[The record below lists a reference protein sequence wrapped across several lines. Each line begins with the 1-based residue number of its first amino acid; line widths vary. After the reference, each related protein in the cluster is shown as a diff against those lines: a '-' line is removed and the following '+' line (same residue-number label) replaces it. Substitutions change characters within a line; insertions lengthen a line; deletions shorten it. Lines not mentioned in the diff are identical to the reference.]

1 MLHHYYAMS
10 ILIIAVVAA
19 FLALADRGRCLGWET
34 SVKAGGV
41 RKLDMSDLD
50 RTLGFL
56 LSRAQRQVFRDFNER
71 FADLEITP
79 RLYSI
84 LILIKFNPGC
94 RQTDIGAA
102 LGALQ
107 TNLVR
112 RIDILVDRGLVTRS
126 ADPGDRRVKVL
137 SLTPEGE
144 RVAEIAQQRHG
155 ALVEDMERQGGATDY
170 PSLMNS
176 IAKFVAANRPLEPS
190 DEPD

>member
-1 MLHHYYAMS
+1 MPLVS
-10 ILIIAVVAA
+10 A
-19 FLALADRGRCLGWET
+19 FLARAYGERGLGWEAW
-34 SVKAGGV
+34 VKSGGV

-50 RTLGFL
+50 QTLGFL
-56 LSRAQRQVFRDFNER
+56 LSSAQRQVFRDFNER

-84 LILIKFNPGC
+84 LILIKVNPGC

-112 RIDILVDRGLVTRS
+112 RIDILVERGLVTRS

-137 SLTPEGE
+137 SLTPEGQ
-144 RVAEIAQQRHG
+144 RVADIAQQRHR
-155 ALVEDMERQGGATDY
+155 ALVEDMERQGAATDY
-170 PSLMNS
+170 PRLMES
-176 IAKFVAANRPLEPS
+176 IANFVAANRPS
-190 DEPD
+190 DPDEEID

>member
-1 MLHHYYAMS
+1 M
-10 ILIIAVVAA
+10 
-19 FLALADRGRCLGWET
+19 
-34 SVKAGGV
+34 KAGGV